1 MLRRLSTLLSIVAL
15 VPYAAGDLRASAA
28 DYDKAWRA
36 MSGNWVTARAAPAAV
51 AVCCQETSWNTPDS
65 TAENYRTVGRQLGLA
80 VERHLARRDGE
91 RKK

>member
-1 MLRRLSTLLSIVAL
+1 MRRRPFTLASFVSL
-15 VPYAAGDLRASAA
+15 VLCVAGDLRASGA

-36 MSGNWVTARAAPAAV
+36 MSGNRVTARAAPGAV
-51 AVCCQETSWNTPDS
+51 AVCRQETSWNTPDS